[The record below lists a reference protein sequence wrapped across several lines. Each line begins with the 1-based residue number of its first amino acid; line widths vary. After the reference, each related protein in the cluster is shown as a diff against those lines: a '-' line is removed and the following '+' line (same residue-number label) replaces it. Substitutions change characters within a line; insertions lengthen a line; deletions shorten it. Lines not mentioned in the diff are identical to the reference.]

1 MKNIAII
8 LSGGVG
14 KRMNLDIPKQYM
26 EIEGKPLLYYTI
38 KAFQESFIDHIILVC
53 GKDDIEN
60 CKSEYI
66 TKYGFNKIKA
76 VVAGGKERYNSV
88 INGLKAVNCNSDDN
102 IYIHDGARP
111 FVSLAILDRT
121 RLCLDSEKAC
131 IVGVA
136 VKDTI
141 KIVDDNGYVVDT
153 PKRDSL
159 YMIQTPQAFKYE
171 LIIEA
176 YNKLEDL
183 ESKGSIADLKITDD
197 AMVVEHFSG
206 HKVKI
211 VAGEYENIKITSPE
225 DIITAKEII
234 RERQL

>member
-76 VVAGGKERYNSV
+76 VVK
-88 INGLKAVNCNSDDN
+88 
-102 IYIHDGARP
+102 
-111 FVSLAILDRT
+111 
-121 RLCLDSEKAC
+121 
-131 IVGVA
+131 
-136 VKDTI
+136 
-141 KIVDDNGYVVDT
+141 
-153 PKRDSL
+153 
-159 YMIQTPQAFKYE
+159 
-171 LIIEA
+171 
-176 YNKLEDL
+176 
-183 ESKGSIADLKITDD
+183 KGIT
-197 AMVVEHFSG
+197 
-206 HKVKI
+206 
-211 VAGEYENIKITSPE
+211 
-225 DIITAKEII
+225 
-234 RERQL
+234 Q